1 MDSIHHDKSTQQR
14 TSIIANLIIFG
25 IGVSSTVF
33 IFAALR
39 YTTPVNPNAK
49 PIQFKISHGAT
60 AKSIAGQLAREDL
73 IRHPFTFELMV
84 RLTGAGRELKAG
96 AYQLSGAMS
105 VVEIVDRLRAGNVV
119 LRRFVIPEGLTVP
132 QIGQLWENGKFGTA
146 TAFEQ
151 AARNPRWRQRYSID
165 AETLEGYL
173 FPNTYQFADGTPV
186 DSVIKM
192 LLDEFD
198 RGWTHLLSE
207 EAKALGFSTHE
218 IITLASI
225 IEKEAKA
232 DDERPLIAAVYH
244 NRLKRGW
251 RLEADPTVLYALGNP
266 ERLLR
271 TADLKVSSSY
281 NTYLHRGLPPGPIC
295 NPGMA
300 SVKAALRPAQAS
312 YLYFV
317 AIGGGRHYF
326 STRLVDHRAMIRK
339 IRRRVN

>member
-1 MDSIHHDKSTQQR
+1 
-14 TSIIANLIIFG
+14 
-25 IGVSSTVF
+25 
-33 IFAALR
+33 
-39 YTTPVNPNAK
+39 
-49 PIQFKISHGAT
+49 
-60 AKSIAGQLAREDL
+60 
-73 IRHPFTFELMV
+73 
-84 RLTGAGRELKAG
+84 
-96 AYQLSGAMS
+96 
-105 VVEIVDRLRAGNVV
+105 
-119 LRRFVIPEGLTVP
+119 LTVP

-271 TADLKVSSSY
+271 TADLKVSSPY

>member
-1 MDSIHHDKSTQQR
+1 MDSVHDDKHTRKR
-14 TSIIANLIIFG
+14 TSTIANLTIFG
-25 IGVSSTVF
+25 VSVCSIVLVF
-33 IFAALR
+33 VVLR
-39 YTTPVNPNAK
+39 YITPVNPDAK
-49 PIQFKISHGAT
+49 LTRFNISHGAT
-60 AKSIAGQLAREDL
+60 AKSIASQLAQEDL
-73 IRHPFTFELMV
+73 IRHPFGFELMV
-84 RLTGAGRELKAG
+84 RFTGAGRRLKAG
-96 AYQLSGAMS
+96 TYQLSGAMNL
-105 VVEIVDRLRAGNVV
+105 VDIVNRLRAGNVV
-119 LRRFVIPEGLTVP
+119 LRRFVIPEGLTIP
-132 QIGQLWENGKFGTA
+132 QIGQLWKAGGFGTA
-146 TAFEQ
+146 AAFEQ
-151 AARNPRWRQRYSID
+151 AARNPRWRELYSID

-186 DSVIKM
+186 DSVIKI
-192 LLDEFD
+192 LLDQFD
-198 RGWTHLLSE
+198 KGWTHSLSE
-207 EAKALGFSTHE
+207 EAEALGFSTHE

-232 DDERPLIAAVYH
+232 DDERPLISAVYH
-244 NRLKRGW
+244 NRLKRQW

-271 TADLKVSSSY
+271 RADLKVNSPY

-300 SVKAALRPAQAS
+300 SIKAALRPAQES

-326 STRLVDHRAMIRK
+326 STRLAEHQRKIRE

>member
-1 MDSIHHDKSTQQR
+1 MDSIHDDKHTQKR
-14 TSIIANLIIFG
+14 TSTIANLTIFG
-25 IGVSSTVF
+25 VAVCSIVLVF
-33 IFAALR
+33 VVLHYI
-39 YTTPVNPNAK
+39 TPVNPDAK
-49 PIQFKISHGAT
+49 PTPFKVSHGAT
-60 AKSIAGQLAREDL
+60 AKSIANQLAQEAL
-73 IRHPFTFELMV
+73 IRHPFGFELIV
-84 RLTGAGRELKAG
+84 RLTGTGRGLKAG
-96 AYQLSGAMS
+96 TYQLSGAMNL
-105 VVEIVDRLRAGNVV
+105 VEIVNRFRAGNVV
-119 LRRFVIPEGLTVP
+119 LRRFVIPEGLTIP
-132 QIGQLWENGKFGTA
+132 QIGQLWEAGGFGTA
-146 TAFEQ
+146 AAFEQ
-151 AARNPRWRQRYSID
+151 AARNPRWRQLYSID

-186 DSVIKM
+186 DNVIKI

-198 RGWTHLLSE
+198 KGWTHSLTE
-207 EAKALGFSTHE
+207 EADALGFSTHE

-232 DDERPLIAAVYH
+232 DDERPLISAVYH

-271 TADLKVSSSY
+271 RADLKVNSPY
-281 NTYLHRGLPPGPIC
+281 NTYRHRGLPPGPIC

-300 SVKAALRPAQAS
+300 SIKAALRPAQEP

-326 STRLVDHRAMIRK
+326 STRLAEHQRKIRE